1 MPMQSTKP
9 VREGRRVLICG
20 LAGLTAGLAA
30 AFVADWELAVL
41 VGWLITS
48 GAFVCWIWWVVH
60 DLDAAETEQVATR
73 EDDSRTA
80 ARALIVMASVVSLA
94 AVIVGLN
101 RAAAVGGSARV
112 VLTVAAM
119 TTVATSWLTVHTVF
133 VLRYAHLFYGGRA
146 GGIDFPGGQRP
157 DYRDFAYV
165 GFTIGMTFQV
175 SDTAVDD
182 AVIRRTVFRH
192 ALLSYLFGTAI
203 VATTINVLAGLV
215 G

>member
-1 MPMQSTKP
+1 MPMQSSKP

-20 LAGLTAGLAA
+20 LAGSAAGVAA

-41 VGWLITS
+41 VGWLVTS
-48 GAFVCWIWWVVH
+48 GALLCWIWSAVH
-60 DLDAAETEQVATR
+60 DLDAAATEQVATR

-80 ARALIVMASVVSLA
+80 ARALIVVASVVSLA

-133 VLRYAHLFYGGRA
+133 VLRYAHLFYAGRA

-182 AVIRRTVFRH
+182 VVVRRTVFRH